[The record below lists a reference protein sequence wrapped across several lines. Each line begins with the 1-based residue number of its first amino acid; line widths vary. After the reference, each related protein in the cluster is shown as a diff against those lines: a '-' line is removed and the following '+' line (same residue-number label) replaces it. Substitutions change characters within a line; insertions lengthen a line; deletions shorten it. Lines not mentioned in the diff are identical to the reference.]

1 MGLSA
6 DDLTVIDTV
15 LSAQDAGAQAF
26 AQLRQRFPKIS
37 WTRCDASDVVET
49 PFRVYPGFEVH
60 LVDTADHCVQLTSD
74 PTRATGVVLA
84 KRSPTP

>member
-6 DDLTVIDTV
+6 DDLTEIDKV
-15 LSAQDAGAQAF
+15 LSAQDAGAQAYTV
-26 AQLRQRFPKIS
+26 LRQRFPKIS

-60 LVDTADHCVQLTSD
+60 LVDTADHCVQLTTD
-74 PTRATGVVLA
+74 PARATGIVLA
-84 KRSPTP
+84 KRSGTP